1 MVSVPTRAR
10 YFETVISICILAVLS
25 LIGLGVFVKQFYVTQ
40 GGVDIDAITAELLS
54 EKPADSFFAGQ
65 IDLGRLTPSGYEK
78 LLKTEVYGED
88 ILYEKINGKA
98 PFYTESSFEKLSTQR
113 FVSKADDGLWAELY
127 LFDMAT
133 IRNAFS
139 VYSRQKRTDAE
150 SIALLN
156 CPFGYRT
163 ENALYF
169 VSGQYYIELVGSAES
184 DELFEAMTAIAQKIG
199 AGLDFGHTAI
209 AELESFG
216 REALVA
222 GSEKLYLRDA
232 FGFEG
237 LTDTFTA
244 QYKIDGETVTVF
256 FSKRSDKQAAK
267 NLADSYYKFLIDNG
281 AKDKESGWPV
291 DSVRNSTKRKIS
303 NGVDNGR
310 VVDFYDLT
318 EIVFSS
324 GQYTAGVHQAE
335 NTQAAVK
342 AAVMLNA
349 QLESLDKK

>member
-1 MVSVPTRAR
+1 MELAMVSVPARAR
-10 YFETVISICILAVLS
+10 YFETVVSICLLVVLS
-25 LIGLGVFVKQFYVTQ
+25 LIGLGVFIKQFYVTQ
-40 GGVDIDAITAELLS
+40 GDVDIDTITAELSS
-54 EKPADSFFAGQ
+54 EKPADSLFAGQ
-65 IDLGRLTPSGYEK
+65 IDLGRLTPAGFEK

-88 ILYEKINGKA
+88 TLYEKINGKA
-98 PFYTESSFEKLSTQR
+98 PFYTESGFEKLSTQR
-113 FVSKADDGLWAELY
+113 FVSKADEGLWAELY

-139 VYSRQKRTDAE
+139 VYSRQKRADAE

-156 CPFGYRT
+156 SPFGYRT

-169 VSGQYYIELVGSAES
+169 VSGQYYIELVGSTES
-184 DELFEAMTAIAQKIG
+184 DELFKAMTAIAQKVG
-199 AGLDFGHTAI
+199 AGSDVGHKPIT
-209 AELESFG
+209 ELELFG
-216 REALVA
+216 AEALIA
-222 GSEKLYLRDA
+222 GSEKLYLRGA
-232 FGFEG
+232 FGSEE

-244 QYKIDGETVTVF
+244 QYKIDGEAVTVF
-256 FSKRSDKQAAK
+256 LSKRSNEQEAM

-291 DSVRNSTKRKIS
+291 D
-303 NGVDNGR
+303 NGR

-318 EIVFSS
+318 EIVFST
-324 GQYTAGVHQAE
+324 GPYTAGVHQAE